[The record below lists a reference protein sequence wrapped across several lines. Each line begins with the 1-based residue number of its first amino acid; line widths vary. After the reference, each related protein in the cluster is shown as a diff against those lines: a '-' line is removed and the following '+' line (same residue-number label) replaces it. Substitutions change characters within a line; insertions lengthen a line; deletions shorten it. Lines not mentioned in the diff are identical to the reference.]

1 MGVGVGR
8 LGQGIV
14 GYVRSV
20 VHPFSRKWGHVMG
33 KRAEERGKGVEKRKK
48 HGYGNPDRCQ
58 IKKRQEENR
67 YLKDESRED

>member
-33 KRAEERGKGVEKRKK
+33 KKEQKKGGKEFRKEKTR
-48 HGYGNPDRCQ
+48 
-58 IKKRQEENR
+58 IW
-67 YLKDESRED
+67 ESRQMSNKEETGRKTIT